1 MLRNRGKIKGD
12 DKRDVKFPLVPDIVT
27 SSAAR
32 TTFMMLLFGFAVLLA
47 YNMGYSSSV
56 ADQKSN
62 SLSKPNAC
70 SDKPMTC
77 AGIPAFKV
85 RDELGSILEKEKKL
99 YGAELGVQSGFFAAA
114 MMRSWPSCREYLLVD
129 LWAPQEN
136 YEDVANVNQE
146 AQDKLYESTLERTN
160 EWNHQEGAPFSMESY
175 SVHGTMLGL
184 SR

>member
-27 SSAAR
+27 SSAVRA
-32 TTFMMLLFGFAVLLA
+32 TFMMLLFGFAVLLA

-85 RDELGSILEKEKKL
+85 QFLPFPTCNGTDNGKR
-99 YGAELGVQSGFFAAA
+99 
-114 MMRSWPSCREYLLVD
+114 MREY
-129 LWAPQEN
+129 
-136 YEDVANVNQE
+136 
-146 AQDKLYESTLERTN
+146 
-160 EWNHQEGAPFSMESY
+160 
-175 SVHGTMLGL
+175 
-184 SR
+184 